1 MDKKIEIVTIK
12 IADYVNVG
20 IENINTNF
28 QKLKEGVEALYYNF
42 IEDVDKKILSSDKL
56 KASDIE
62 VSGESGIQFF
72 GEQKG
77 ESIGSITIDKNTNT
91 TTAQFDK
98 IVVKDMIKLDSA
110 AEVKQFDYPE
120 YVPETGT
127 IEFNSDSSEY
137 IVSFGEIFSPQS
149 PEIASDDF
157 NSDVVLDFSKCVDG
171 QVINIIF
178 GSLNGRTI
186 NSIQCDDKSEFA
198 NNYNP
203 DFGNHRILSDDMVKE
218 GDYSTQL
225 SFIVKK
231 IIGGENNSKIIVK
244 N

>member
-20 IENINTNF
+20 IENINANF
-28 QKLKEGVEALYYNF
+28 QKLKEGVETLYFNF
-42 IEDVDKKILSSDKL
+42 IDDVDKKILSSDKL
-56 KASDIE
+56 KTSNIE
-62 VSGESGIQFF
+62 VSAGIQFL
-72 GEQKG
+72 QKG
-77 ESIGSITIDKNTNT
+77 EPIGSITIDEVTNT

-149 PEIASDDF
+149 PEIVSDDF

-178 GSLNGRTI
+178 GSLNGRKI

-231 IIGGENNSKIIVK
+231 IIGAENNSKIIVK

>member
-137 IVSFGEIFSPQS
+137 IVSFGEIFSPQLS
-149 PEIASDDF
+149 S
-157 NSDVVLDFSKCVDG
+157 LSK
-171 QVINIIF
+171 
-178 GSLNGRTI
+178 
-186 NSIQCDDKSEFA
+186 
-198 NNYNP
+198 
-203 DFGNHRILSDDMVKE
+203 RIW
-218 GDYSTQL
+218 
-225 SFIVKK
+225 
-231 IIGGENNSKIIVK
+231 
-244 N
+244 